1 MQLRDFNIK
10 DRARGPNKTIAITNI
25 IPEVTDDSALE
36 IHLYC
41 AGKGSSAVS
50 PAFNEPLI
58 SAMAITPEVKI
69 ENDEELSPA
78 HISLISVASIVF
90 VALLCLIGFDLGN
103 RLVWKR
109 RASWEFWE
117 RNLSFEGA
125 GDFVLHL
132 RVLNVENICE
142 LHGQAQ
148 LSNHIAAVK
157 KFSSLPIEGINK
169 MKSEVYTS
177 ETLRRENLVRLFD
190 VYSGKGMYLLVYK
203 YMENKSLADVFFDLE
218 GWLQEMVHKNLLK
231 YDGGKKKKKKKS
243 QDNFKVSNEVP
254 QCDILKPSST
264 QNLCQNCLKPP
275 HEDDGVGDQLQA

>member
-25 IPEVTDDSALE
+25 RAEVTDDSALE

-58 SAMAITPEVKI
+58 SATTITPEVKI

-78 HISLISVASIVF
+78 HISPISVASI
-90 VALLCLIGFDLGN
+90 
-103 RLVWKR
+103 
-109 RASWEFWE
+109 
-117 RNLSFEGA
+117 
-125 GDFVLHL
+125 
-132 RVLNVENICE
+132 
-142 LHGQAQ
+142 AQ

-190 VYSGKGMYLLVYK
+190 VYSGKGTYLLVYK
-203 YMENKSLADVFFDLE
+203 YMENKSLADVFFGMLKDANILLDDALNVEISDFGNSILYAEDEQDNGLGHARRSIIVSKQRTSNPGYMAQRNDITYYVYGYEVVVLE
-218 GWLQEMVHKNLLK
+218 IVSGKENSGNKFNQMQREFLVEEVCLAESKDKLLK
-231 YDGGKKKKKKKS
+231 LVDTSLSGYDR
-243 QDNFKVSNEVP
+243 
-254 QCDILKPSST
+254 PS
-264 QNLCQNCLKPP
+264 
-275 HEDDGVGDQLQA
+275 